1 MNMKRKD
8 ITESGQTI
16 QTIHQGGFDPGFALL
31 SVSPQ
36 YHNAATQICCEPW
49 TTHARRIHTSV
60 AAPASS
66 PKLRPKKAKPAAEA
80 AAYDQVATE
89 VTMSRAGVKL
99 LWT

>member
-1 MNMKRKD
+1 MTMKRKL
-8 ITESGQTI
+8 IAESGQTI
-16 QTIHQGGFDPGFALL
+16 QTIHQGANSPGFEVFSL
-31 SVSPQ
+31 SPQ

-49 TTHARRIHTSV
+49 TIHARRIHTSV

-89 VTMSRAGVKL
+89 EIMSCEGFKL
-99 LWT
+99 LVT